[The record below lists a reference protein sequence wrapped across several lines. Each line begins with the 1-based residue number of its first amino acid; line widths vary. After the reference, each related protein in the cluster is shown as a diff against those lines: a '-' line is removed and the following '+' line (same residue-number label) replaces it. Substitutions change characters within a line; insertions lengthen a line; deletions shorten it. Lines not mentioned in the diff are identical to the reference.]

1 VFLSDTA
8 LIERNVY
15 FEKAARAGRIDGVDD
30 TLDMRS
36 KQRPLLPTEL
46 RVPLH
51 QANHRFK
58 LIPAL
63 LKPGANRVPLRYG
76 RIGTGVA

>member
-46 RVPLH
+46 RVPLTK
-51 QANHRFK
+51 QITV
-58 LIPAL
+58 LSSSQPC
-63 LKPGANRVPLRYG
+63 
-76 RIGTGVA
+76 